1 MRILL
6 IEDDA
11 EQATALARLLEKIS
25 ENKLS
30 IDIAHTLK
38 EGIRKSQA
46 MHPDVCYLDLSLP
59 DASVDEVIG
68 SIKFLYPPVIV
79 ITALDDPNQDLKL
92 ECFAHGAQN
101 FFQKPK
107 DMRLLVPHLL
117 STGAAAHLRREAPR
131 MLAGFKRANANE

>member
-11 EQATALARLLEKIS
+11 EQATALAR
-25 ENKLS
+25 
-30 IDIAHTLK
+30 
-38 EGIRKSQA
+38 
-46 MHPDVCYLDLSLP
+46 CYLDLSLP

-117 STGAAAHLRREAPR
+117 SPGAAAHLRREAPPR
-131 MLAGFKRANANE
+131 